1 MVLSKQIVR
10 IDPGGMQDPGLLVLV
25 RADTGVVYEHQ
36 CGGHNNFQY
45 QAEGYLIPIGPPGH
59 SQELREF
66 FEREFKNFPPYHGLN
81 PSTGTEPAW
90 SESTLATV
98 ENPVGSLRIWFRSER
113 GEDEWTHL
121 TLDKTKTEQFTEA
134 WLPVN
139 TPMGKGILI
148 WENSD

>member
-1 MVLSKQIVR
+1 MVLSKQIIR
-10 IDPGGMQDPGLLVLV
+10 IDPDGTQDPGLLVLV
-25 RADTGVVYEHQ
+25 RADTSVVYEHQ
-36 CGGHNNFQY
+36 CGGHNTFQY

-59 SQELREF
+59 SKPLREF

-90 SESTLATV
+90 SESALTMLENLV
-98 ENPVGSLRIWFRSER
+98 ESLRIWYRD
-113 GEDEWTHL
+113 EDGHNDWTHL
-121 TLDKTKTEQFTEA
+121 ALDKTKTEQFTEA

-139 TPMGKGILI
+139 TPLGKGILL

>member
-1 MVLSKQIVR
+1 MVLSTQIIR
-10 IDPGGMQDPGLLVLV
+10 IDPDGTQDPGLLVLV

-36 CGGHNNFQY
+36 CGGHNTFQY

-66 FEREFKNFPPYHGLN
+66 FEREFRNFPPYHGLN

-90 SESTLATV
+90 SESTLTTL
-98 ENPVGSLRIWFRSER
+98 ENLVGSLRIWYRDKD
-113 GEDEWTHL
+113 GQDKWTRL
-121 TLDKTKTEQFTEA
+121 VLDKTKSEQFTEA

-139 TPMGKGILI
+139 TPQGKGILL